1 MAGHG
6 LPVEPFADIIVA
18 CALDDSGIDGIG
30 RAALVARAN
39 GARLAALTVGDR
51 AADLDRLA
59 RFAGIGRDEI
69 EAGLRADLRA
79 ELARL
84 VERAGVDM
92 PVDLRVR
99 IGRPFR
105 EIVADVIAGDRDLVI
120 KMAEP
125 FDGARR
131 YLFTS
136 TDQHLIRKCPCP
148 VWLAMPGSSHP
159 PAAILAAV
167 DLDDEDGEGPAAQD
181 ALNREIVET
190 AMRVA
195 AVCGAVLHVTHVW
208 EAPAED
214 LVRRWS
220 NDAGDVRRYTAAIED
235 RRRRAL
241 DALIAAVRAELA
253 GLADIRIVPHLAR
266 GRPRAVIPAHIEAMG
281 IDLLVIGT
289 LARAGVPGLIIG
301 NTAEDVLNAVD
312 CSVLTVKPPGYVS
325 PLAAAGP

>member
-1 MAGHG
+1 MVKHG
-6 LPVEPFADIIVA
+6 TPVGPFADIAAI
-18 CALDDSGIDGIG
+18 CALDGSGIDGIG
-30 RAALVARAN
+30 RAAHLARAN
-39 GARLAALTVGDR
+39 GAGLTALTVGDR
-51 AADLDRLA
+51 PADLDRLA
-59 RFAGIGRDEI
+59 RFTRVDGDEI

-79 ELARL
+79 ALARL
-84 VERAGVDM
+84 VERADIDT
-92 PVDLRVR
+92 PVELRVR
-99 IGRPFR
+99 LGRPFR
-105 EIVADVIAGDRDLVI
+105 EIIADAIDGDRDLVV

-220 NDAGDVRRYTAAIED
+220 NDAGDARRYTAAIED

-241 DALIAAVRAELA
+241 DALIAAVRAELTELA
-253 GLADIRIVPHLAR
+253 GVRIVPHLAR
-266 GRPRAVIPAHIEAMG
+266 GHPRAVIPAHVEAMG

-325 PLAAAGP
+325 PLAAAAP